1 MENPITYLT
10 VRWAII
16 ASAAALVFLATLH
29 FVSPEFD
36 PSWRMVSE
44 YALGNHKWLIS
55 LFFVFWGIGS
65 MSLAFSLWSLA
76 TGKLGKLGV
85 VLLFISG
92 IGEVLAAVF
101 DAKHGLHGLAA
112 MLGVP
117 TLPIAALLVS
127 YHLKSKEGWAAHKKP
142 LLLSA
147 HATWFSLV
155 LMVVAMMVMM
165 TGFQAAGIEFKE
177 GAEPPKFVP
186 EGVIALGG
194 YTNRILVIAY
204 LAWLIIVARIF
215 LKINAQK

>member
-1 MENPITYLT
+1 MTHQAA
-10 VRWAII
+10 RWAIF
-16 ASAAALVFLATLH
+16 AGAAALVFLATLH
-29 FVSPEFD
+29 LVSPEFD

-55 LFFVFWGIGS
+55 LFFVFWGIAS
-65 MSLAFSLWSLA
+65 MGLAFALWSVA

-92 IGEVLAAVF
+92 VGEVLAAVF
-101 DAKHGLHGLAA
+101 DAKHSLHGMAA

-127 YHLKSKEGWAAHKKP
+127 YHLKRKPDWSAHKKP

-147 HATWFSLV
+147 HATWLSLA
-155 LMVVAMMVMM
+155 LMVVAMVVMM
-165 TGFQAAGIEFKE
+165 TGFQAAGIKFEE

-194 YTNRILVIAY
+194 YANRILIAAY
-204 LAWLIIVARIF
+204 LACLIIVARIF